1 MNGGEQTF
9 SLSVKTGQKR
19 VFLRGRGLPRHTLTV
34 KNGDWNRSQR
44 TGIVSFLKIW
54 RVEGG

>member
-34 KNGDWNRSQR
+34 KNGD
-44 TGIVSFLKIW
+44 
-54 RVEGG
+54 